1 MVNTLFNQSVI
12 EKGKLDQKY
21 SSNELIGFFFN
32 QLSTEVPLVVNQ
44 SMNNSFVE
52 NNSLLRFLN
61 DQKGVDINWM
71 EEDWMLVISFNQW
84 SKSCVWLSIN

>member
-71 EEDWMLVISFNQW
+71 EED
-84 SKSCVWLSIN
+84 